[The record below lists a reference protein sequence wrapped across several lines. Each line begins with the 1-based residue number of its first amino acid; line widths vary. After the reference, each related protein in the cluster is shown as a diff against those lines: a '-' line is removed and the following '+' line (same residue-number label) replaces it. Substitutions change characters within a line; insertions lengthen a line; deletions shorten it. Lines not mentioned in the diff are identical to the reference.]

1 MTQPHTIKINHKGT
15 SVNGASLKGWVL
27 TTYEGLCSILGPSK
41 GGSADGKTTAE
52 WVLEGADGT
61 VALIYDWK
69 TSSTPKD
76 FYEWHIGGHTNKALD
91 LVNDVLKLETKKF
104 RI

>member
-1 MTQPHTIKINHKGT
+1 MTKTTFKVNDTKT

-27 TTYEGLCSILGPSK
+27 TTYDGLCEILGPDK

-52 WVLEGADGT
+52 WVLEGSDGT

-76 FYEWHIGGHTNKALD
+76 FYEWHIGGHTSKALE
-91 LVNDVLKLETKKF
+91 LVGDILKLDTKKF